1 MTLPSDDPPF
11 LDRLDIHTD
20 SLRDASYDPVE
31 FMLNFCCTAASFPGR
46 SFIERSCRFHR
57 YQDSDQW
64 RSGGGSHRAP
74 HLFRLQVLALT
85 SPQRTFLNGISLPDH
100 QIPSKNNIPLGF
112 RFFPRGVLGSD
123 FNVPIRGSTSPQTED
138 GRD

>member
-1 MTLPSDDPPF
+1 
-11 LDRLDIHTD
+11 
-20 SLRDASYDPVE
+20 
-31 FMLNFCCTAASFPGR
+31 
-46 SFIERSCRFHR
+46 
-57 YQDSDQW
+57 
-64 RSGGGSHRAP
+64 
-74 HLFRLQVLALT
+74 
-85 SPQRTFLNGISLPDH
+85 LPDH